1 MVSPAHF
8 KLTLRASATL
18 CDLAADVAAKF
29 AESAGST
36 AGAAANVGKAVE
48 RLAARFADGSGT
60 DVDVEFEMERR
71 DGTVIVRASSGSR
84 IEETTCPLAG

>member
-1 MVSPAHF
+1 MVSSADF
-8 KLTLRASATL
+8 RLTLRASATF

-36 AGAAANVGKAVE
+36 ARAAANVGKAVE
-48 RLAARFADGSGT
+48 RLAARFASGSAK
-60 DVDVEFEMERR
+60 DADVEFEMERR
-71 DGTVIVRASSGSR
+71 DGTVIVRVSSGSR